1 MRASCDLSVGCSSGQ
16 AASLEIR
23 QRSEAGFGWLK
34 TIGGL
39 RKTK

>member
-1 MRASCDLSVGCSSGQ
+1 MRANCDRSVGCSSWQ
-16 AASLEIR
+16 AAGLKIR